1 MIPVSNIGARLNIGA
16 AQPPDPPRARTRG
29 PMGWAA
35 AVGLVVAICLVGAVP
50 VRAAIETDPTE
61 LYQTMRKAY
70 DEGTAKGWPFQNE
83 LYYESTVFDAGRAYS
98 LFRPTDPEYGDIAA
112 LAVDIATQLH
122 YDPLSSDDASL
133 WYVLEASNFEV
144 TNGDETHRPLA
155 QALLARLGPIEDDPK
170 TLASAAEANAL
181 ADAQAFDH
189 DGDALVHLIVA
200 DVRAYN
206 LTHDV
211 AYRSALLQH
220 AADPATPLVR
230 VPDPE
235 YGQMFTIAQSALAD
249 PGFTDADRA
258 AARAIKYR
266 RDHTPE
272 LHVIARVEAIPHEL
286 KLTRTAPADEYF
298 GNLKYSPL
306 GVRNEVVRINKY
318 LDKGWGYRMEGDAMQ
333 VDSAVE
339 DWQKQYPHDF
349 TLPAT
354 LLDAYRLLQRVGT
367 PKTTTAADD
376 VKTILLVQYASS
388 RQAQDLAAS

>member
-1 MIPVSNIGARLNIGA
+1 MTRRLLKLATA
-16 AQPPDPPRARTRG
+16 AL
-29 PMGWAA
+29 AA
-35 AVGLVVAICLVGAVP
+35 GLFAAGAVP

-61 LYQTMRKAY
+61 LYNTMRKAY
-70 DEGTAKGWPFQNE
+70 DEGTAKGWRFENE

-112 LAVDIATQLH
+112 LAVDVASQLH
-122 YDPLSSDDASL
+122 YDPLTSDDASL
-133 WYVLEASNFEV
+133 WYVLEASAFEV
-144 TNGDETHRPLA
+144 KNGDEQHRPLA
-155 QALLARLGPIEDDPK
+155 QALLDRLEQIQDDPK
-170 TLASAAEANAL
+170 NLASAAETNAL
-181 ADAQAFDH
+181 ADAQDFNR
-189 DGDALVHLIVA
+189 DGDALVHLVVA

-206 LTHDV
+206 LTHDI

-220 AADPATPLVR
+220 AADPANPLER

-235 YGQMFTIAQSALAD
+235 YGEMFSIAQSALVD
-249 PGFTDADRA
+249 PGFSDADRQ

-272 LHVIARVEAIPHEL
+272 LRVIARVEAIPHEL

-318 LDKGWGYRMEGDAMQ
+318 LDKGWGFRMEGDALQ

-354 LLDAYRLLQRVGT
+354 LLDAYRLFERVGT
-367 PKTTTAADD
+367 PKTISAAES
-376 VKTILLVQYASS
+376 VKTLLLVEYASS